1 VKFGIMF
8 ASVGAFASA
17 EGAGTIATAA
27 DEMGL
32 ESIWSVEH
40 VVIPD
45 GYQSRYPYNES
56 GRLPL
61 AEEAD
66 IPDPLIWLAY
76 VAGQTRRIRLA
87 TGILIVPQRNPLVL
101 AKECASLDRLSGG
114 RFELGIGVGWL
125 AEEFGALGVPFED
138 RGGRTDEYCEAM
150 LALWSEEKASYHG
163 RYVNFDGAI
172 SKPRPTGGS
181 VPIIVGGHSL
191 AAARRAGRYG
201 TGFFPVS
208 ASDDDLPRLFETMKG
223 EARAHGRD
231 GDAIEITTGN
241 WSARRGSLDR
251 VKELEDLGISRLIV
265 APPTSNLD
273 KMRDAMEQ
281 LAERIAPVASPT

>member
-1 VKFGIMF
+1 MKFGIMF
-8 ASVGAFASA
+8 ASVGAFAGA
-17 EGAGTIATAA
+17 EGAAAIATAA

-61 AEEAD
+61 GDGAD

-76 VAGQTRRIRLA
+76 VAGITRQIKLA
-87 TGILIVPQRNPLVL
+87 TGILIVPQRNPLIL

-125 AEEFGALGVPFED
+125 AEEFQALGVPFED
-138 RGGRTDEYCEAM
+138 RGGRTDDYLQAM
-150 LALWSEEKASYHG
+150 TALWTQEKASYHG
-163 RYVNFDGAI
+163 KYVDFDAAI
-172 SKPRPTGGS
+172 SDPSPINGT
-181 VPIIVGGHSL
+181 VPIIVGGHSR
-191 AAARRAGRYG
+191 AAARRAGRFG
-201 TGFFPVS
+201 TGFFPVQ
-208 ASDDDLPRLFETMKG
+208 AEEHDYPELFELMKA

-241 WSARRGSLDR
+241 WSARRDTLDR
-251 VKELEDLGISRLIV
+251 VKELEDQGISRLIV
-265 APPTSNLD
+265 APPTSNLGR
-273 KMRDAMEQ
+273 MREAMEQ
-281 LAERIAPVASPT
+281 LAEKVAPVATH